1 MVAKLVKS
9 AAAAGSPAHV
19 LVLISDPRAA
29 AIDRGLVRDLKVIFP
44 ELGTARWLSELEA
57 VELPLLLGETP
68 PRVFRDCVH
77 SEIGALPV
85 DVAVV
90 PSTGRRK
97 LLLVA
102 DMDSTI
108 IEQEC
113 IDELAAVA
121 GVGDLVARITIAAMA
136 GELDFEAALRQRVA
150 LLAGLDEAVIDDLL
164 DHKIT
169 LMPGASVLTATM
181 RANAARCALVS
192 GGFRRF
198 TRAVAARAG
207 FDEEHANELLLHGGK
222 LTGKVAEPIVGRAAK
237 SAALTAL
244 TKSLGLDRAST
255 MAVGDGANDI
265 DMLAAAGL
273 GVAFRAKPRTEEAAA
288 AALRHADLTGL
299 LFLQGYHRSEF
310 IDATMPIASSVRGQ
324 FVS

>member
-1 MVAKLVKS
+1 MT
-9 AAAAGSPAHV
+9 GSDGSV
-19 LVLISDPRAA
+19 LVLTSAPGAGVLHSGVLKTVAAALGTRGSGMRSLDDGVAAEWLISPEMDVASEIRAA
-29 AIDRGLVRDLKVIFP
+29 LGSLPIDVNV
-44 ELGTARWLSELEA
+44 
-57 VELPLLLGETP
+57 
-68 PRVFRDCVH
+68 
-77 SEIGALPV
+77 
-85 DVAVV
+85 VAAAH
-90 PSTGRRK
+90 RRK

-108 IEQEC
+108 IQQEC
-113 IDELAAVA
+113 IDEMADML
-121 GVGDLVARITIAAMA
+121 GLKPKIAAITERAMR
-136 GELDFEAALRQRVA
+136 GELKFEDALNERLG
-150 LLAGLDEAVIDDLL
+150 LLAGLSESKLQQVFDRRIV
-164 DHKIT
+164 
-169 LMPGASVLTATM
+169 LMPGAKTLLATM
-181 RANAARCALVS
+181 RAHGAFTALVS
-192 GGFRRF
+192 GGFTFF
-198 TRAVAARAG
+198 TSRVRAVVG
-207 FDEEHANELLLHGGK
+207 FHVDHSNVLGLADGK